1 MPTKKQLSKNNK
13 TLKKRIT
20 DYIYKKKDICCERD
34 IERKQVIEQIVDLYK
49 KITEFYFEKK
59 EEYLSYIN
67 NDLLIFIGYKLD
79 LESNNDKEGVDLWN
93 SIDRSMI
100 VNKKVDKKKTM
111 DLLNDLPLFYLLSF
125 LGMAYYKYRINKNIE
140 DNAKK

>member
-1 MPTKKQLSKNNK
+1 
-13 TLKKRIT
+13 
-20 DYIYKKKDICCERD
+20 
-34 IERKQVIEQIVDLYK
+34 
-49 KITEFYFEKK
+49 
-59 EEYLSYIN
+59 
-67 NDLLIFIGYKLD
+67 
-79 LESNNDKEGVDLWN
+79 
-93 SIDRSMI
+93 MI